1 MRAKKLLIS
10 LGIIGTLAGGT
21 VPAAFIAAGS
31 GAAPAAVYMHSA
43 KPDVYMHS

>member
-1 MRAKKLLIS
+1 MVKRFIGITFIT
-10 LGIIGTLAGGT
+10 LGLAGGSAA
-21 VPAAFIAAGS
+21 VFLPAVA